1 MRRSLPPV
9 RVQGARRGGGEVM
22 NLDNILPHFPRALRQ
37 PDGSYMVNCPAHD
50 EGILQKCAK

>member
-1 MRRSLPPV
+1 V